1 MKTTRPLKILI
12 AHNVPAARTGG
23 MSRTMSFIHDQ
34 LAQAGHTVDYLCA
47 EEVPTK
53 LQGRLA
59 RFAFPLLVR
68 RWAIAAA
75 RAGKAYD
82 IVNVHEPS
90 AAVIA
95 KYKRAAGDPIVVA
108 MSYGVERRGWDL
120 KLEEMRLG
128 RESISLKTRLIYP
141 LTSLSQSKIGFLNA
155 DHIFC
160 KNTED
165 RDYLV
170 NWLKLSPGKITR
182 ISPGADP
189 IYAAAARG
197 RSYRRMEK
205 LLFAGT
211 WIKRKGTIDLIAS
224 FSYLAGRYPS
234 LQLTV
239 LGSGVTEEVVRSD
252 FPPGIRDR
260 VHCVNTIN
268 DEATAQAFAE
278 ADIYL
283 LPSLFEG
290 TPLTLLE
297 AMMSGLPIITT
308 AICGMLDTIENG
320 RNGLLVPVRSPE
332 SISKACES
340 LINNEELRA
349 RLGLAAQAEAV
360 NNYTWDRVA
369 APIQNIYERLSE
381 ARQLMQN
388 RDVRLVAGV

>member
-1 MKTTRPLKILI
+1 
-12 AHNVPAARTGG
+12 
-23 MSRTMSFIHDQ
+23 MSFIHDQ
-34 LAQAGHTVDYLCA
+34 LAQAGHTIDYLCA
-47 EEVPTK
+47 EDVPPR

-68 RWAIAAA
+68 RCAVAAA
-75 RAGKAYD
+75 RTGRPYD
-82 IVNVHEPS
+82 IVNVHEPG
-90 AAVIA
+90 AAAIA
-95 KYKRAAGDPIVVA
+95 TYKRAAGNPIVVA
-108 MSYGVERRGWDL
+108 MTYGVERRGWDL
-120 KLEEMRLG
+120 RLEEMRLG
-128 RESISLKTRLIYP
+128 RDSISLKTRVVYP
-141 LTSLSQSKIGFLNA
+141 LTSLWQSRIGFLNA

-170 NWLKLSPGKITR
+170 NWLNLSPSKITR

-189 IYAAAARG
+189 IYAAVARG

-224 FSYLAGRYPS
+224 FSYLAVRYPS

-239 LGSGVTEEVVRSD
+239 LGSGVTEEAVRND
-252 FPPGIRDR
+252 FPPGIRAR
-260 VHCVNTIN
+260 VHCVNTVN
-268 DEATAQAFAE
+268 EKATAQAFAD
-278 ADIYL
+278 ADLYL

-308 AICGMLDTIENG
+308 SICGMLDTIENE

-340 LINNEELRA
+340 LINNEELRS
-349 RLGLAAQAEAV
+349 RIGQAAQADAM
-360 NNYTWDRVA
+360 NKYTWDRVA
-369 APIQNIYERLSE
+369 APIQNVYERLSE
-381 ARQLMQN
+381 ARQTTPNLQVS
-388 RDVRLVAGV
+388 RAAW